1 MTFVHVPK
9 GTFYMGW
16 DGTKIGMKTT
26 IDADFELAVHAVT
39 QGQWQAVMGSNPSTF
54 GRHGTGS
61 GVLKYISDAF
71 EELYQKLWHSYFQS
85 INIEARKNTKLHL
98 QHVPRRYWKYLTE
111 KQVMV

>member
-1 MTFVHVPK
+1 MIIRHFKNRYADQLWIIYDTKRKYGIH
-9 GTFYMGW
+9 Y
-16 DGTKIGMKTT
+16 DGAVCSEIT
-26 IDADFELAVHAVT
+26 IDCSTSGSSVNEAET
-39 QGQWQAVMGSNPSTF
+39 QLDEQ
-54 GRHGTGS
+54 
-61 GVLKYISDAF
+61 